1 MLLRRLKSDGNYK
14 KNMSK
19 WSYIILIAVIILVVG
34 GLIFSVLYKDSY
46 ELNKLI
52 TINGKVAMT
61 ADQQK
66 LFDDLKVKLADNA
79 DDYSSLFKLARL
91 KQDVLDWDGAIEM
104 YWNLRKVKPDDIL
117 PLINLGSIYFDSQ
130 QYVKA
135 EEVQKTIIK
144 NTPKWVNAYRELASI
159 YRYHLKDKAP
169 ELEPMLIDALK
180 QYPELETEMTSL
192 LAYYYDEIVS
202 NKDKAIEYYTKLL
215 KLRPDEAV
223 RQRLAE
229 LKNS

>member
-1 MLLRRLKSDGNYK
+1 
-14 KNMSK
+14 MSK
-19 WSYIILIAVIILVVG
+19 WSYIILIAVIVLVVG
-34 GLIFSVLYKDSY
+34 GLTFAVFYRDDYK
-46 ELNKLI
+46 LNKI
-52 TINGKVAMT
+52 TTINGKVEMR

-66 LFDDLKVKLADNA
+66 VYDELKGKLANNI

-104 YWNLRKVKPDDIL
+104 YWNLRKQKPDDIL

-135 EEVQKTIIK
+135 EEIQKTIIK
-144 NTPKWVNAYRELASI
+144 TTPKWVNAYRELATI

-169 ELEPMLIDALK
+169 ELEPMLLDALK
-180 QYPELETEMTSL
+180 NYSELETEMTSL
-192 LAYYYDEIVS
+192 LAYYYDEVVP

-223 RQRLAE
+223 RNRLNE
-229 LKNS
+229 LKSS